1 MVDNFSILLSHGLI
15 AFALWRL
22 LGRADLD
29 RDTDDWSAAP
39 DSAATDATDAPEPT
53 GWGARDA

>member
-22 LGRADLD
+22 LGRDDLD
-29 RDTDDWSAAP
+29 CETDEWGAP
-39 DSAATDATDAPEPT
+39 ADSVPAQQPT

>member
-1 MVDNFSILLSHGLI
+1 MVDSFSILLSHGLI

-22 LGRADLD
+22 LARPDLD
-29 RDTDDWSAAP
+29 EESGSWTEPPAIADPAP
-39 DSAATDATDAPEPT
+39 PRAT

>member
-15 AFALWRL
+15 ALALWRL
-22 LGRADLD
+22 LSRPDLD
-29 RDTDDWSAAP
+29 QESGSWADPPEVTDPAP
-39 DSAATDATDAPEPT
+39 TKPI